1 MKQMEESTK
10 IKILRYN
17 FEEIIFILII
27 IAYDLTKYTKDEL
40 SDFNE
45 AIEGRIEV
53 LFKKEFLLI
62 LREHYVISNDL
73 VYKLE
78 SLKNDI
84 VNLYESNW
92 MKKLLENDQQIHFLK
107 SKASE
112 ILLELKIEENDAK
125 KYSEDNLVINW

>member
-1 MKQMEESTK
+1 MEESTK